1 MRKFFYSLT
10 HRLLT
15 DNISFLAGGVAF
27 YGLLALF
34 PAMGALV
41 ALMALAANPQ
51 VVQEQLQEARFLFP
65 PEVYTLLHDQIL
77 SLVKQSN
84 DTLGVTFFISVFLA
98 LLSANRGTKGLLA
111 ALNMIFRV
119 RENRIWWRQQLVSL
133 SITFGGLSMA
143 MVALVMIVAMPIVI
157 NFMPFSSSDDTLY
170 PLLVLRWAILGSGMF
185 IGILLL
191 FSLGPNILLYKPS
204 LREELVGAAVATSSW
219 LVAAVC
225 GSWIISKVPHLH
237 AAYGSI
243 SAVVV
248 LMLWMLISAYCLLL
262 GAAVAAVL
270 AEQRLQPELP
280 ELE

>member
-1 MRKFFYSLT
+1 VRKFFYSLT

-51 VVQEQLQEARFLFP
+51 VVQEQLQEVRFLFP

-84 DTLGVTFFISVFLA
+84 DTLGLTFFISVFLA

-133 SITFGGLSMA
+133 GITFGGLSMA
-143 MVALVMIVAMPIVI
+143 MVCISHDCGHADCYQFHAISIIGRHALPA
-157 NFMPFSSSDDTLY
+157 
-170 PLLVLRWAILGSGMF
+170 A
-185 IGILLL
+185 
-191 FSLGPNILLYKPS
+191 
-204 LREELVGAAVATSSW
+204 GAA
-219 LVAAVC
+219 
-225 GSWIISKVPHLH
+225 
-237 AAYGSI
+237 
-243 SAVVV
+243 
-248 LMLWMLISAYCLLL
+248 L
-262 GAAVAAVL
+262 GDSGRRHVRRDFASLFARPQYPAL
-270 AEQRLQPELP
+270 
-280 ELE
+280 